1 MMPSPDDK
9 LTDIPQM
16 IRSGDELDS
25 YRRQRI
31 ETPEPRKPAKPAKAA
46 ATEPPLPAYR
56 RAGACWRCAGLV
68 LGLVATGAAVALFQQ
83 TTALKAALEQ
93 SNLRISD
100 LEGACPAPA
109 TP

>member
-1 MMPSPDDK
+1 MMSSHDDK

-16 IRSGDELDS
+16 IPERDELDS

-46 ATEPPLPAYR
+46 ATEPP
-56 RAGACWRCAGLV
+56 AGVSSGWRLLAVAGLV
-68 LGLVATGAAVALFQQ
+68 IGLVATGAAVALFQQ
-83 TTALKAALEQ
+83 ATALKSALEQ

-100 LEGACPAPA
+100 LIGAGAVEPAHQ
-109 TP
+109 